1 MNGPVLQLT
10 DTSFVTEVEQSEGLT
25 VVDFWA
31 PWCGPCRFIAPV
43 ITQLADEY
51 AGRVTFGKLNVD
63 DAVGTAAAYGIRSL
77 PTVAIFK
84 NGVPVDGIVGAVPRP
99 QLAALIEK
107 HLGTEAEDG

>member
-1 MNGPVLQLT
+1 MNGQILEWT
-10 DTSFVTEVEQSEGLT
+10 DTSFAAEVEQGRGVA

-43 ITQLADEY
+43 IEQLADEY

-63 DAVGTAAAYGIRSL
+63 DAPNTAAAYGIRSI

-84 NGVPVDGIVGAVPRP
+84 DGVPVDGVVGAVPRP

-107 HLGTEAEDG
+107 HLGAATEPR